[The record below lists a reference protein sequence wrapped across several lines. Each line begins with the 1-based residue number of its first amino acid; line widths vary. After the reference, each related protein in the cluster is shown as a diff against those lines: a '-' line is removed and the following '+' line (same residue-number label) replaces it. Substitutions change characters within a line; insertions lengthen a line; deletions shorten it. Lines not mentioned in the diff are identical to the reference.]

1 MTHLPKA
8 PHVETIQFAGTTT
21 DILVPAARCDG
32 AFSLLR
38 IATPPGC
45 WTPPH
50 MHRNE
55 DETVLVL
62 SGSIRVET
70 EAGQVDLS
78 PGVALTLPRGQAH
91 RLGNVGSVEA
101 EALVL
106 CTPGGFDGFVRSA
119 ARPAQADDPA
129 MTEADIA
136 RLVQAAPQY
145 GIELLGADALSAAAS
160 QPAAA
165 PATPETL
172 DVFGVS
178 MQLLA
183 ELGANDDDVSL
194 MRGQIPPGGVVM
206 LHSHADPELF
216 YVVTGAV
223 EVSLGPVGA
232 ASWRTI
238 ESGRC
243 VAIQGAAPHALRNR
257 GDMPVDIV
265 LVSTRRMALFLRE
278 VGRSPAEVPP
288 GPPSEDRLLAFAVAA
303 QTRQYWLADRSE
315 NEAIGIAAAPMLQR

>member
-21 DILVPAARCDG
+21 DILVPAARSDG

-38 IATPPGC
+38 ITTPPGGR
-45 WTPPH
+45 TPPH
-50 MHRNE
+50 LHRNE

-78 PGVALTLPRGQAH
+78 PGVALTLPREQAH
-91 RLGNVGSVEA
+91 RLSNIGSVEA

-119 ARPAQADDPA
+119 GRPAQADDPA
-129 MTEADIA
+129 MTEADIT

-160 QPAAA
+160 QPAAV
-165 PATPETL
+165 PAAPETF

-183 ELGANDDDVSL
+183 ELGADDDDVSL

-223 EVSLGPVGA
+223 DVSLGPVGA

-243 VAIQGAAPHALRNR
+243 LAIQGATPHALRNR
-257 GDMPVDIV
+257 GDISVDIV
-265 LVSTRRMALFLRE
+265 LVSTRRMACFLRE
-278 VGRSPAEVPP
+278 VGRPPAEVPP
-288 GPPSEDRLLAFAVAA
+288 GPPSEARLLAFAVAA